1 MAILR
6 SDLPGLQKSSD
17 ALTELILGAKQKQ
30 DQMGLQ
36 KDLNVQQAKDML
48 PVEQQAA
55 QQKSDIALKQS
66 ATEREGAKSMLGQL
80 KDEGLITEGG
90 GAAVTKDGLSVTRGI
105 NPLTMQNQQDKLMNS
120 EAMGLNKLTKPIQ
133 DNADVLEQ
141 IRTIHEM
148 AKNPNAY
155 DQKNIGILQ
164 ARIAEGKGQRL
175 LQGVINT
182 FGAKGESAPGWVASM
197 SNKIQGKAASTITPE
212 ELQQLVEHT
221 HKMGD
226 EYVQRFQDSVN
237 QYDQMAPMAAN
248 RTMQVDPSRIQRVR
262 DSAAGRGFQ
271 SIDTINKSKQ
281 QYQDTAAAAGRQV
294 PAPAA
299 PQEQGLMSWLKGKL
313 PGSSPQQA
321 APQAQPA
328 MSYEEYKKRKAEG
341 TL

>member
-17 ALTELILGAKQKQ
+17 ALTDLILGNKYKQ
-30 DQMGLQ
+30 DQAQQQ
-36 KDLNVQQAKDML
+36 KDLAVQQAKEML
-48 PVEQQAA
+48 PVEQQSA

-66 ATEREGAKSMLGQL
+66 GAEREGAFGMLGRM
-80 KDEGLITEGG
+80 KDNGMITEGG
-90 GAAVTKDGLSVTRGI
+90 GASVSKDGLAVTRGT
-105 NPLTMQNQQDKLMNS
+105 NPATAQNQQDKLMNS

-148 AKNPNAY
+148 AKSPNAY
-155 DQKNIGILQ
+155 DQKNIGVLQ

-182 FGAKGESAPGWVASM
+182 FGAKGESAPSWLASM
-197 SNKIQGKAASTITPE
+197 SNKVQGNAASTITPE
-212 ELQQLVEHT
+212 EMRQLVEHT

-226 EYVQRFQDSVN
+226 EYAQRFKDSVD
-237 QYDQMAPMAAN
+237 QYNQMAPMAAN
-248 RTMQVDPSRIQRVR
+248 RTMQIDPSRIDRVR
-262 DSAAGRGFQ
+262 DSAASRGLQ
-271 SIDTINKSKQ
+271 ALDAINKSKQ

-299 PQEQGLMSWLKGKL
+299 PQEQGLMGWLKGKL
-313 PGSSPQQA
+313 PGATPA
-321 APQAQPA
+321 ATQTQPA
-328 MSYEEYKKRKAEG
+328 MSFEEYKKRKAEG